1 MTARLERQVEVL
13 RQRVERVESES
24 RELRDGLTALAQEHA
39 ITRESVRIFTD
50 LVEDVRDGLSA
61 ARADVH
67 QVQLALQ
74 RHMTEEA
81 RDRRR
86 QLVGSMTATIST
98 LGTLAVLLW
107 SVSEGSG

>member
-1 MTARLERQVEVL
+1 MTERLERQLEALCQRVD
-13 RQRVERVESES
+13 RVEREA
-24 RELRDGLTALAQEHA
+24 RELREGLTTLAQEHA

-61 ARADVH
+61 TRADVH

-74 RHMTEEA
+74 QHMVDEA

-86 QLVGSMTATIST
+86 QFAGSVTATIST

-107 SVSEGSG
+107 SVSRGGG

>member
-1 MTARLERQVEVL
+1 MTASLAHQLGELRL
-13 RQRVERVESES
+13 RVERLEAEA
-24 RELRDGLTALAQEHA
+24 RELRDALTALAQEHA
-39 ITRESVRIFTD
+39 ITRESVRIFTE
-50 LVEDVRDGLSA
+50 LVDDVRAELGA
-61 ARADVH
+61 ARGDVH

-74 RHMTEEA
+74 RHMTDEA

-107 SVSEGSG
+107 SVSRGGG